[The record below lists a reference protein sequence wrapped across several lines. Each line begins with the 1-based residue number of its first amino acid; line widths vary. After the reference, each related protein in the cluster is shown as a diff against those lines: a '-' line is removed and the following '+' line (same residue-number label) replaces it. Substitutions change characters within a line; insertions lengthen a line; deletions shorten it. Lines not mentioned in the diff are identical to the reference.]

1 MKIKGQSFSIIQLFC
16 LALYY
21 GFAIHLPASYSIFFG
36 GGAKRIRYMLVRN
49 IFKKCGKN
57 VNIEH
62 GAIFGKGTDIEIGDY
77 SGIGV
82 NAVIPSNC
90 KIGKYVM
97 MGPNCYVLDQNH
109 CFDSTD
115 KPMCFQGY
123 SGKESL
129 IIEDD
134 VWIGRDVL
142 MTPGRTIK
150 RGSIIAAGCVLCKDF
165 PEYSIIG
172 GNPSRIIKSR
182 LKNDK
187 DKE

>member
-1 MKIKGQSFSIIQLFC
+1 MKLKGHYFSFKQLMC

-21 GFAIHLPASYSIFFG
+21 GIAIHLPASYSVFG
-36 GGAKRIRYMLVRN
+36 GVAKRIRYMLVRN

-62 GAIFGKGTDIEIGDY
+62 GATFGRGTDIEIGDY

-82 NAVIPSNC
+82 NAVIPSSC
-90 KIGKYVM
+90 RIGKYVM
-97 MGPNCYVLDQNH
+97 MGPNCYVLDRNH
-109 CFDSTD
+109 RYDLTD
-115 KPMCFQGY
+115 KPMCFQGF
-123 SGKESL
+123 SEKESL